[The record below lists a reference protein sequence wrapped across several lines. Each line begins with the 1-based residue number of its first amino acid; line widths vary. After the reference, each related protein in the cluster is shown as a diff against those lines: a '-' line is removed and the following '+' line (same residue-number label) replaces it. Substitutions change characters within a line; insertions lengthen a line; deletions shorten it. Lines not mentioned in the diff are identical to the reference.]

1 MSGVLRATTGMCL
14 SLVLE
19 PSKMVD
25 ERRAPMSNQTG
36 EYQEK
41 YRCLKHTCLGWASVK
56 LLHFGYEVG
65 CKGVGRFGLLL
76 AG

>member
-1 MSGVLRATTGMCL
+1 MSEAYLF
-14 SLVLE
+14 
-19 PSKMVD
+19 
-25 ERRAPMSNQTG
+25 
-36 EYQEK
+36 
-41 YRCLKHTCLGWASVK
+41 GWASVK